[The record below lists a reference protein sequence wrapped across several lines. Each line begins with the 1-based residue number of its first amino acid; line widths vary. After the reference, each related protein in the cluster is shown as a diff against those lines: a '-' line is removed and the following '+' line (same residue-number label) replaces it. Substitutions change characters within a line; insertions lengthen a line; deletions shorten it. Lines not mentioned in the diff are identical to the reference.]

1 MSLRVR
7 LRLPSKQETLTLPTP
22 ATIRSLLEGIQGFVG
37 GELDEI
43 GIKHGYPPK
52 QVDLNREPWDMDVST
67 LGIKNGET
75 LIVSAEST
83 VAEKP
88 AAAPPE
94 RTFTPSQGSFTRSI
108 PPASPRVRPS
118 EPPEIPVEGGSVV
131 LRIMADDNS
140 CMYILLYLL
149 IQV

>member
-22 ATIRSLLEGIQGFVG
+22 VTVRTLLEGIQEFVG
-37 GELDEI
+37 GELDQI
-43 GIKHGYPPK
+43 GIKLGYPPK
-52 QVDLNREPWDMDVST
+52 QVDLNPEQWDMDVSA
-67 LGIKNGET
+67 LGIKNGES

-88 AAAPPE
+88 AAPSPE
-94 RTFTPSQGSFTRSI
+94 RTFTPSQDTFTKSI
-108 PPASPRVRPS
+108 PPASSRVRPS

-140 CMYILLYLL
+140 CMYILLHLL